1 MYPFPE
7 QHIPQALDARRARN
21 LFIMGLTTTLVAAL
35 AIAVI
40 GFQASRAGSADPQVV
55 TTPGPAVY
63 GWLPAPQVDLASVD
77 ASRTGPAVYGWL
89 PVPEDRTTG
98 PEVYGW
104 LPVPE
109 DRTTGPEV
117 YGWLPDA
124 ED

>member
-7 QHIPQALDARRARN
+7 LHIPQALDARRAQH
-21 LFIMGLTTTLVAAL
+21 LVIVGVTTILVVAL

-40 GFQASRAGSADPQVV
+40 ASQATRAGSANSQV
-55 TTPGPAVY
+55 TTTGPAVY

-89 PVPEDRTTG
+89 PAPEDRTTVPAVYGWLPASADRTTG

-104 LPVPE
+104 LPA
-109 DRTTGPEV
+109 
-117 YGWLPDA
+117 A
-124 ED
+124 EE

>member
-7 QHIPQALDARRARN
+7 QHIPQALDARRVRN
-21 LFIMGLTTTLVAAL
+21 LFIVGLTTILVVAL

-40 GFQASRAGSADPQVV
+40 ASQATRAGSTDPQV

-63 GWLPAPQVDLASVD
+63 GWLPAPQVDIASVD
-77 ASRTGPAVYGWL
+77 ATRIGPAVYGWL
-89 PVPEDRTTG
+89 PAAEDRTTG

-104 LPVPE
+104 LPA
-109 DRTTGPEV
+109 
-117 YGWLPDA
+117 A